1 VNTATFRNTLGMGFV
16 IAIALLCFGITMGLS
31 PRLQSLEDLSTDFR
45 MRLRLNWVHQDKRTD
60 TRDLVLLAI
69 DQTTENQIG
78 RYGAGRW
85 LSRGPFLDQLHFL
98 NSYCSPSVVAYDII
112 FKDTQGDLLR
122 KGQGPRVSEATNRTG
137 RIAHELAQLSAARID
152 CVSDNVLS
160 DLSQLALEQG
170 NVVLAHGFAETWENG
185 RFFPVLGFNF
195 RGGTADPQSVS
206 IPVWSEPRRAGTSR
220 DVGGCIPYLRDI
232 AIPSNSIHFVSKSV
246 ENAFSYAPNASLPS
260 PDLWDYAYMGS
271 LNIPRDIDGM
281 VRRVPLVMGFWYRSA
296 DGGNLQCAYV
306 PSFALLSV
314 LLHLGLDTFPL
325 KDDVLDVTFGKEIII
340 NVGDKPF
347 RIPVD
352 GWGRMQLNYRW
363 RESDFAAVSFC
374 RLAPVQSVVSRDAC
388 RDLARSWGGLLRKRI
403 AVVGLTVTGVDVGP
417 TPINANTPLV
427 YVQLTAINNILR
439 RAWLMPVPELMRWGI
454 MLTLLALFVALCLW
468 IRSARVVFASLLLL
482 LVYVVISYGGLH
494 VGQVALPL
502 VAPIVFMMSA
512 TFGVLTFR
520 YFTESRDRRRI
531 RGMFSTMVSG
541 TVLSFLEDNPGSFS
555 LEGHTTEATVL
566 FSDISEFTT
575 LSEHLA
581 PADVIQLLNTYL
593 TPVTD
598 CVLTCGGYL
607 DKYVGDSVMAVW
619 GAPYADAQHALK
631 ACLSALDQQR
641 IVSQLNDEIEA
652 TYGFRLRVRIG
663 INSGEVT
670 AGNVGSERKFQY
682 TVLGDP
688 VNLASR
694 LEPTNRDFGTGIVI
708 GEATQRLIASQ
719 LETREI
725 GRILVAGREQV
736 VTVYELLGVRGSVAP
751 EILALRDQ
759 YATAL
764 ERFYVRDWAGCRE
777 ALEAI
782 LMDRSDGPS
791 EFLLGRTRL
800 YQEKP
805 PPDDWQGV
813 YERVEKD

>member
-1 VNTATFRNTLGMGFV
+1 
-16 IAIALLCFGITMGLS
+16 
-31 PRLQSLEDLSTDFR
+31 
-45 MRLRLNWVHQDKRTD
+45 
-60 TRDLVLLAI
+60 
-69 DQTTENQIG
+69 
-78 RYGAGRW
+78 
-85 LSRGPFLDQLHFL
+85 
-98 NSYCSPSVVAYDII
+98 
-112 FKDTQGDLLR
+112 
-122 KGQGPRVSEATNRTG
+122 
-137 RIAHELAQLSAARID
+137 
-152 CVSDNVLS
+152 
-160 DLSQLALEQG
+160 
-170 NVVLAHGFAETWENG
+170 
-185 RFFPVLGFNF
+185 
-195 RGGTADPQSVS
+195 
-206 IPVWSEPRRAGTSR
+206 
-220 DVGGCIPYLRDI
+220 
-232 AIPSNSIHFVSKSV
+232 
-246 ENAFSYAPNASLPS
+246 
-260 PDLWDYAYMGS
+260 
-271 LNIPRDIDGM
+271 
-281 VRRVPLVMGFWYRSA
+281 
-296 DGGNLQCAYV
+296 
-306 PSFALLSV
+306 
-314 LLHLGLDTFPL
+314 
-325 KDDVLDVTFGKEIII
+325 
-340 NVGDKPF
+340 
-347 RIPVD
+347 
-352 GWGRMQLNYRW
+352 
-363 RESDFAAVSFC
+363 
-374 RLAPVQSVVSRDAC
+374 
-388 RDLARSWGGLLRKRI
+388 
-403 AVVGLTVTGVDVGP
+403 VTGVDVGP

-439 RAWLMPVPELMRWGI
+439 RAWLTPVPEFMRWGI
-454 MLTLLALFVALCLW
+454 MLTLLALFVALCVW
-468 IRSARVVFASLLLL
+468 IRSARVVLASLLLL
-482 LVYVVISYGGLH
+482 LVYVVIAYGGLH

-502 VAPIVFMMSA
+502 VAPTFFMLTA

-581 PADVIQLLNTYL
+581 PADLIQLLNTYL

-631 ACLSALDQQR
+631 ACLSALEQQR
-641 IVSQLNDEIEA
+641 IVAQLNDEIEA

-694 LEPTNRDFGTGIVI
+694 LEPANRDFGTGIVI

-736 VTVYELLGVRGSVAP
+736 VSVYELLGERGSVTP
-751 EILALRDQ
+751 DILALRDQ
-759 YATAL
+759 YAAAL
-764 ERFYVRDWAGCRE
+764 ERFYVRDWAGSRE

-782 LMDRSDGPS
+782 LRDRSDGPS

-800 YQEKP
+800 YQENP
-805 PPDDWQGV
+805 PPDEWQGV
-813 YERVEKD
+813 YVRVEKD